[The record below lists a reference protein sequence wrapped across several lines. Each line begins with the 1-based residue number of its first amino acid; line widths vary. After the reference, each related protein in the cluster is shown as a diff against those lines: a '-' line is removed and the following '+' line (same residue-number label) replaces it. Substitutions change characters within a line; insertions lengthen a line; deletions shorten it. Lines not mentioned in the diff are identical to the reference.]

1 MLLNGKFRLLTVSE
15 LRERGVRNAQTLI
28 QLNDVPLSTTYKYIE
43 QLKKYGNI
51 KPIFRPG
58 RPRILTSQN
67 RRVLGRMI
75 QNDQY
80 LTCGEIA
87 TKLSSRVKISARTVN
102 RELNKLGYHSGHP
115 KTVPLLTAKQRER
128 RVEWAIA
135 HARQNWKTVVFSDE
149 STFQMFR
156 NTMPAFYKAGTD
168 IPQKGGSKTSR
179 KSSCVGCILSTRDN
193 RLSYVYP
200 EYGWATL
207 P

>member
-1 MLLNGKFRLLTVSE
+1 
-15 LRERGVRNAQTLI
+15 
-28 QLNDVPLSTTYKYIE
+28 
-43 QLKKYGNI
+43 
-51 KPIFRPG
+51 
-58 RPRILTSQN
+58 
-67 RRVLGRMI
+67 MI

-149 STFQMFR
+149 SIFQMFR

-168 IPQKGGSKTSR
+168 IPQKGFQNIPPKFMCGVHSQHAGQSAFICLARIWMGHFTVR
-179 KSSCVGCILSTRDN
+179 F
-193 RLSYVYP
+193 
-200 EYGWATL
+200 
-207 P
+207 

>member
-1 MLLNGKFRLLTVSE
+1 MSS
-15 LRERGVRNAQTLI
+15 VRNAQTLA
-28 QLNDVPLSTTYKYIE
+28 QLSDVPISTTYKYIE
-43 QLKKYGNI
+43 QPKKNGNL
-51 KPIFRPG
+51 KPIFRSG

-87 TKLSSRVKISARTVN
+87 TKLSFRVKISAQTVN

-128 RVEWAIA
+128 LMLDKIG
-135 HARQNWKTVVFSDE
+135 KLLY
-149 STFQMFR
+149 FQMNRLFR
-156 NTMPAFYKAGTD
+156 CST
-168 IPQKGGSKTSR
+168 KGGSKTSR